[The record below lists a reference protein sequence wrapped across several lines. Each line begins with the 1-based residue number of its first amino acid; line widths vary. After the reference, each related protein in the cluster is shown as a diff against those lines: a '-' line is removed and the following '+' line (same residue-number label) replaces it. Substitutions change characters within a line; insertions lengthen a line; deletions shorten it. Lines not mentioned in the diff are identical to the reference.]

1 MLKGT
6 PKAVVVTG
14 FGVMVGMVVYD
25 LIQKNRLLKPL
36 GL

>member
-6 PKAVVVTG
+6 PKAIVVTG
-14 FGVMVGMVVYD
+14 VAVFLGMLAFEYAE
-25 LIQKNRLLKPL
+25 KNRLLKPL